1 VSCPSALVYGD
12 AYRHAPYDFGA
23 SHPLQ
28 PARMEMAVAL
38 MAACGLLDAPN
49 VSRIE
54 PRPATTVELQ
64 AVHDA
69 AYVAAVRELSIGD
82 HLLRDLGD
90 LAAGYGFHHEDN
102 PVFPGM
108 AEAAALVAGS
118 TVAGAEAILDG
129 SVLHAFVPAGG
140 MHHAHRARASGFCI
154 FNDPA
159 VAIAAVRARYGIRV
173 AYVDVDAH
181 HADGMQS
188 TFYNDPNVLTISLH
202 ESGLYL
208 FPGEG
213 FIHEQGEGAGFGYN
227 VNMPLQRYTT
237 DAPYLLAFHAVVP
250 PLLRAFKPDLLV
262 TQCGCDSHWLD
273 PLSHL
278 ATSTAIW
285 PVLANTF
292 HDLAH
297 ELCGGRWL
305 AMGGGGFDPY
315 SVVPRAWTM
324 LFAGMCGMDL
334 PAELP
339 RSFLELRQQHVASLP
354 GPLPGFATTFAE
366 TMDLPIPEAHYQYVL
381 DITARTLGRLREA
394 AFPPLGATDTD

>member
-1 VSCPSALVYGD
+1 MRIVSLLPAATEILCALGLEDEIVGTTHECDYPPSLQKLPRVTRTLIPPDASSLEIDALV
-12 AYRHAPYDFGA
+12 
-23 SHPLQ
+23 
-28 PARMEMAVAL
+28 
-38 MAACGLLDAPN
+38 
-49 VSRIE
+49 
-54 PRPATTVELQ
+54 
-64 AVHDA
+64 
-69 AYVAAVRELSIGD
+69 RERLKTQ
-82 HLLRDLGD
+82 
-90 LAAGYGFHHEDN
+90 
-102 PVFPGM
+102 
-108 AEAAALVAGS
+108 AALYS
-118 TVAGAEAILDG
+118 LDME
-129 SVLHAFVPAGG
+129 VLE
-140 MHHAHRARASGFCI
+140 R
-154 FNDPA
+154 
-159 VAIAAVRARYGIRV
+159 
-173 AYVDVDAH
+173 
-181 HADGMQS
+181 
-188 TFYNDPNVLTISLH
+188 
-202 ESGLYL
+202 
-208 FPGEG
+208 
-213 FIHEQGEGAGFGYN
+213 
-227 VNMPLQRYTT
+227 
-237 DAPYLLAFHAVVP
+237 
-250 PLLRAFKPDLLV
+250 LRPDLLV